1 MNFKWILGM
10 MILVVALVI
19 DLYERYSVQKNL
31 EGYNAKVLLLL
42 FFLILLALI
51 LFNLPLLCIIILMRN
66 FNYGNSKQNR

>member
-51 LFNLPLLCIIILMRN
+51 LII
-66 FNYGNSKQNR
+66 